1 MLAEF
6 PPRNEKIFWEMVSVK
21 KLFSC
26 LTVLVAVILFAAST
40 TVNAEPNWNTNTVQA
55 TGFGVPNPKFA
66 AIPAQAAAMAR
77 VAAIADA
84 QRQLL
89 ATIQGIQVDS
99 ETTVENLMV
108 TSDIIKT
115 RVSGLVKGARI
126 VNEGPVAGGGY
137 SVTMEMP
144 MFGGSGG
151 LADTVIERPPVI
163 ETFPEPVPEVIPS
176 LPADSQTGGSSGF
189 SVING
194 GDNSP
199 MSAIG
204 GYTGVI
210 IDCRGLG
217 LNPVMSPV
225 VKNADGVKLYG
236 HENLNYDLV
245 VRDGMASY
253 ANDKSQASRAGN
265 KPLIFKAVRLDD
277 HNANPVISVADGN
290 RLLIENGA
298 TKFLNNTA
306 VVFLY

>member
-1 MLAEF
+1 
-6 PPRNEKIFWEMVSVK
+6 MVAVK
-21 KLFSC
+21 KLLSC
-26 LTVLVAVILFAAST
+26 LTVLFATLFMFAQVHAAPGVDWNGQVITVTGMGAA
-40 TVNAEPNWNTNTVQA
+40 
-55 TGFGVPNPKFA
+55 NPA
-66 AIPAQAAAMAR
+66 LVRVPAQATMIAKR
-77 VAAIADA
+77 AAIADA
-84 QRQLL
+84 YRQL
-89 ATIQGIQVDS
+89 AEMVQGVQVDA
-99 ETTVENLMV
+99 ETTVEQMML
-108 TSDIIKT
+108 TSDIVKT
-115 RVSGLVKGARI
+115 RVSAVIKGAVI
-126 VNEGPVAGGGY
+126 VSEGELAGGGY
-137 SVTMEMP
+137 SVTMQMP
-144 MFGGSGG
+144 MFGASG
-151 LADTVIERPPVI
+151 LAPAVIERPPVI

-199 MSAIG
+199 MAALG

-253 ANDKSQASRAGN
+253 ANDNSQASRAGN